1 MVLAHSSEPLAE
13 VQVSFSGSSGT
24 MWALSRHDEFYSLAS
39 DPPDQWADDI
49 VESVAEILRRHYV

>member
-1 MVLAHSSEPLAE
+1 
-13 VQVSFSGSSGT
+13 